1 MAETLISPGVLAREN
16 DQSQV
21 TSQPVQAGAAIVGPT
36 VLGSV
41 NIPKLV
47 TSYSEYL
54 ANFGSTFSSGSDEF
68 TYFTSISAYNYFQN
82 GGTSLIVNRVAS
94 GSWTPATSSVIQNDV
109 TSTTLN
115 PSPYN
120 FTGSAG
126 ITGRG
131 GTAGTFSA
139 VASTKDGGAS
149 DATFNVVRGTAI
161 GKIYNGTANTV
172 GTAGSFAALIN
183 AGTNPVDCLVNTVF
197 GSSTPISLTGGT
209 GTGATVKVT
218 TGADLGTQR
227 GTITEVE
234 VISGG
239 TGYIAGDILTIPAGA
254 LGSGMIKVAAKSPDA
269 ANTVGTATPGTQVI
283 TEGTSGAGSNTY
295 SVANGSAS
303 SKGSGATFN
312 CIFNSSA
319 GKLIASTTI
328 TGGGSALTGAT
339 ASQTATGLTLAN
351 LISNG
356 GNIANGGAGGTF
368 SLTSDGAG
376 NITTLTITDAAGA
389 SGYTTSS
396 VITINA
402 AAMNALSGTPF
413 GAGVAGGAATFT
425 FAQANLLTEVISITP
440 TNATFVEGFQAGN
453 TITIESGNITGIGS
467 DVVFTLSAGDLDN
480 SSAAVSAAVAVNGGS
495 NQDTNNNLVIEPTSI
510 VLVTQGAT
518 EFTNS
523 NDIEIAAGVI
533 GTPTTAID
541 IDLQDADLVDDQA
554 FELETLSDGTI
565 MNVGDTT
572 GANGTLT
579 GGTSNNIR
587 WEIQGRDVATGTF
600 SVIIRQGNDTQTA
613 KRVLEIFPNVSLDP
627 KASNYIERIIGNM
640 TKVFNGAGT
649 TDPFISTV
657 GNYPVSSRYVRVKSV
672 KAKTPDYFDNNGT
685 ANPAY
690 ADFLPDNASGSFGG
704 AEGELFSKTGFPAYQ
719 QAKYYDAI
727 TDANTQGMTTTEM
740 QTYTDAF
747 NLLANKDDY
756 QYNII
761 SAPGLYYASSMMATP
776 MNTLLSNT
784 QGRGDAIAV
793 IDLVSYS
800 GGTVATAKT
809 QAASIDNSYAAAY
822 WPWVQLNDPD
832 SRQLVWAVPSAVIP
846 GVYAFNDRTS
856 EAWFAPAGINR
867 GGLSTVVQAQR
878 KLTQSNR
885 DSLYTGK
892 VNPIATFPGRGVVV
906 FGQKTLQST
915 ASALDRINVRRL
927 LIALKSFIVQV
938 ADNLVFEQNTAATRN
953 NFLAQVNPFLES
965 VQQRQG
971 LFAFKVQMDAANNG
985 PDVVDRN
992 QMVGAIF
999 IQPTRTAEFIY
1010 LDFNILPTGA
1020 EFPS

>member
-21 TSQPVQAGAAIVGPT
+21 TSQPVQAGACIVGPT

-54 ANFGSTFSSGSDEF
+54 ANFGSTFTSGSDEY

-94 GSWTPATSSVIQNDV
+94 GSWTPASSSKIENDV
-109 TSTTLN
+109 TSTELR

-126 ITGRG
+126 TTGRF
-131 GTAGTFSA
+131 GTAATATA

-149 DATFNVVRGTAI
+149 TATFDVVRNTAMGRFTSDAAAKNLKTSIQPTPGTLAPVTSI
-161 GKIYNGTANTV
+161 NSPYTVALTGGSAGLGATATV
-172 GTAGSFAALIN
+172 VIANNDYDDAGSTVTIAAPGSGYVDAETITIAAGSLGTGMFKLSGITTNIDNSTLTGVLAPATTNTAVFSYGN
-183 AGTNPVDCLVNTVF
+183 AG
-197 GSSTPISLTGGT
+197 GGT
-209 GTGATVKVT
+209 GTLATFDVT
-218 TGADLGTQR
+218 TIKAGTLAPVSTQTTGLSGAAIAAGAYGFSETSTAITILDSMTNVSNAFGGTVTLR
-227 GTITEVE
+227 TDGAGSIINIDVATGASTGYTNVTGTITLLQSE
-234 VISGG
+234 I
-239 TGYIAGDILTIPAGA
+239 
-254 LGSGMIKVAAKSPDA
+254 VAA
-269 ANTVGTATPGTQVI
+269 GI
-283 TEGTSGAGSNTY
+283 T
-295 SVANGSAS
+295 
-303 SKGSGATFN
+303 
-312 CIFNSSA
+312 
-319 GKLIASTTI
+319 L
-328 TGGGSALTGAT
+328 TGGGSAGTGGSLVITLTNDNINTIVGTVTPTARGGNYAASDTITFAGTAIGLTGGDAV
-339 ASQTATGLTLAN
+339 
-351 LISNG
+351 
-356 GNIANGGAGGTF
+356 
-368 SLTSDGAG
+368 
-376 NITTLTITDAAGA
+376 LTI
-389 SGYTTSS
+389 
-396 VITINA
+396 
-402 AAMNALSGTPF
+402 
-413 GAGVAGGAATFT
+413 
-425 FAQANLLTEVISITP
+425 Q
-440 TNATFVEGFQAGN
+440 
-453 TITIESGNITGIGS
+453 
-467 DVVFTLSAGDLDN
+467 AGDLDTSPAISFAAAGPLTAGTLQTN
-480 SSAAVSAAVAVNGGS
+480 S
-495 NQDTNNNLVIEPTSI
+495 NLLIEPVSI
-510 VLVTQGAT
+510 VLNTQGST
-518 EFTNS
+518 TFTIAE
-523 NDIEIAAGVI
+523 DIEIANNATI
-533 GTPTTAID
+533 GSPADAID
-541 IDLQDADLVDDQA
+541 INLTDNDLVDDQA

-565 MNVGDTT
+565 MNTGDAT

-587 WEIQGRDVATGTF
+587 WEIQGTNTSTGTF
-600 SVIIRQGNDTQTA
+600 SLVIRQGNDTQTA

-627 KASNYIERIIGNM
+627 KSSNYIERIVGNM
-640 TKVFNGAGT
+640 TKVFNGAGS

-672 KAKTPDYFDNNGT
+672 KYKTPDYFDNNGT

-690 ADFLPDNASGSFGG
+690 ATFLPDSGQSGSFGG
-704 AEGELFSKTGFPAYQ
+704 ADGALFSKTGFPAYT
-719 QAKYYDAI
+719 QARYYDAI
-727 TDANTQGMTTTEM
+727 IDDNSQGMTGTEAA
-740 QTYTDAF
+740 TYTDAF

-761 SAPGLYYASSMMATP
+761 SAPGLYFASSTWATP

-793 IDLVSYS
+793 IDLVNYS
-800 GGTVATAKT
+800 GGTVNTAIG
-809 QAASIDNSYAAAY
+809 QAKDIDNSYAAAY

-885 DSLYTGK
+885 DTLYTGK

-927 LIALKSFIVQV
+927 LIALKSFIVQI

-953 NFLAQVNPFLES
+953 NFLAQVNPYLES